1 MEIKRNEAATPQWH
15 VMDYAEM
22 SKHDVFSREGWNK
35 TVEWKVLLEHAKR
48 TEGICHLM
56 FENTFPSSLFL
67 ASVELLEWQH
77 GSPSQLRLLAVMAA
91 MTTKPIKNLEV

>member
-1 MEIKRNEAATPQWH
+1 MLR
-15 VMDYAEM
+15 
-22 SKHDVFSREGWNK
+22 GL
-35 TVEWKVLLEHAKR
+35 KV
-48 TEGICHLM
+48 CHLI
-56 FENTFPSSLFL
+56 FENRYSSSLFL